1 MKEEI
6 QGLGSLLN
14 VPKEAWCAAHLNMLC
29 NSALKAYESYGTY
42 NDSQQRGFLVNYDSL
57 PGSVARLLL
66 PSFGVEPSDHWLS
79 KMAEESMSY
88 SKGRGISKL
97 FFGDSKD
104 KDDRATAAIQQYSTS
119 ILQPTFEKMA
129 AISSKG
135 LESMSPELFK
145 KISITAP
152 DGRALSINWKS
163 LKDVPVVAPR
173 SVPLSRRGMTL
184 DSQTEERGGL
194 SSDGSNTLR
203 GQHSSSFKAK
213 EFLAWAPFSNTH
225 SSRPVQVMTHR
236 LLDECTVIT

>member
-1 MKEEI
+1 VKQEI
-6 QGLGSLLN
+6 EGLGAVLN

-104 KDDRATAAIQQYSTS
+104 KDDRATAAIQQYSTA
-119 ILQPTFEKMA
+119 ILLPTFEKLSL
-129 AISSKG
+129 ISSKG
-135 LESMSPELFK
+135 LESQSPELFK

-152 DGRALSINWKS
+152 DGHALSINWKS

-173 SVPLSRRGMTL
+173 SVPLSRRGMLL
-184 DSQTEERGGL
+184 DPSTEDTAGL
-194 SSDGSNTLR
+194 SDGSNTLR
-203 GQHSSSFKAK
+203 GQHSNSFKAK

-225 SSRPVQVMTHR
+225 SSRPVQV
-236 LLDECTVIT
+236 I

>member
-1 MKEEI
+1 MKQEI
-6 QGLGSLLN
+6 QGLGAILN
-14 VPKEAWCAAHLNMLC
+14 APKEAWCAAHLNMLC
-29 NSALKAYESYGTY
+29 NSALRAFELYGAY

-88 SKGRGISKL
+88 SKGRGTSKL

-104 KDDRATAAIQQYSTS
+104 KDDRATAAIQQYSNA
-119 ILQPTFEKMA
+119 ILQPSYDKMA
-129 AISSKG
+129 AISSKA
-135 LESMSPELFK
+135 LEAQSPDLFK
-145 KISITAP
+145 KIAIKAA
-152 DGRALSINWKS
+152 DGRVLNINWKS

-173 SVPLSRRGMTL
+173 SVPLSARGVQA
-184 DSQTEERGGL
+184 DSPPGDTAGL
-194 SSDGSNTLR
+194 SSDLSNTLK

-225 SSRPVQVMTHR
+225 SSRPAQVTRM
-236 LLDECTVIT
+236 L